1 MHISYRDLHRL
12 ADDVDELHHEQ
23 MKTFQEEA
31 ADLHLDAA
39 RTARRASLAVPAA
52 IGGAA
57 LVALPFMSSRVAA
70 QGLDDQT
77 IAGYAQGIELAAVE
91 AYKAAAPVLSA
102 GTLPVAQLFMSHHQQ
117 HADAFGAV
125 AGAKKAT
132 APNQKL
138 ITALGPDAGR
148 RSRTR
153 WRHSTSPSSSRA
165 RRPTPT
171 PPR

>member
-12 ADDVDELHHEQ
+12 AGDVDELHHEQ

-31 ADLHLDAA
+31 ADLHVDAA
-39 RTARRASLAVPAA
+39 RTARHRASLAVPAA

-57 LVALPFMSSRVAA
+57 LVALPFLSSRVSA

-91 AYKAAAPVLSA
+91 AYKAAAPVLTA

-125 AGAKKAT
+125 AGTKKASG
-132 APNQKL
+132 PNQKL
-138 ITALGPDAGR
+138 VTALGPTLAGIKDEM
-148 RSRTR
+148 
-153 WRHSTSPSSSRA
+153 A
-165 RRPTPT
+165 ALNFAFVL
-171 PPR
+171 